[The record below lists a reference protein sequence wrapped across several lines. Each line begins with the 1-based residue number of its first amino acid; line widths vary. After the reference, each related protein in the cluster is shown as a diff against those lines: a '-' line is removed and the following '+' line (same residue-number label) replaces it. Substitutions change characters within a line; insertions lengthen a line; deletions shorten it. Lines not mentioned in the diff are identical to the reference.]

1 VQITIGQAVG
11 QAETVLTRLL
21 ARVLAETGTSRNTYL
36 AMQRLAALG
45 GGVTREAYITD
56 LGDWLGLDLWA
67 AGDLV
72 ASLAESGVLAEE
84 AGIVRL
90 APGGADLQA
99 RILGSMSA
107 VTRSLVAPLDP
118 ADVEAA
124 IATLTRLT
132 ARARALL
139 AAGADEAA

>member
-1 VQITIGQAVG
+1 MQITIGQAVG
-11 QAETVLTRLL
+11 QAEAVLTRLL
-21 ARVLAETGTSRNTYL
+21 AHALAETGTSRETYL

-45 GGVTREAYITD
+45 GVVDREEYITD

-67 AGDLV
+67 AGELV

-84 AGIVRL
+84 SGAIRL
-90 APGGADLQA
+90 APAGADLQA
-99 RILGSMSA
+99 RIRGSSSA
-107 VTRSLVAPLDP
+107 VTRALVAPLDP
-118 ADVEAA
+118 AEVEVT

-132 ARARALL
+132 ARARDLL